1 MPKHTADCLVIG
13 GGLIGLLSAIELRRA
28 GRGVTLLER
37 ARPAR
42 ESTWAGGGILSPLY
56 PWRYPEPVRR
66 LAAWSQ
72 THYPPLLHQLQALS
86 GIDPEYRQNGLLI
99 LDAGDERDRARDW
112 LAEDGRWHRWL
123 RAEDLDSVQQG
134 LRTERGAR
142 PLWLPW
148 VGQVRNPRYGRAL
161 VGAAEQLGVDMRTD
175 CPVQR
180 LSPGEDGRVVVETP
194 GAVWKARTTIVTG
207 GAWSAVVLASL
218 GLSLAIRPVRGQMLV
233 LRAEPGLVRPILLF
247 DGRYLI
253 PRRDGRVLLGSTMEE
268 AGFDK
273 STTETARETLVA
285 AAVRVLPA
293 LAHCPVE
300 HHWAGLRPGSPTGV
314 PAIGPVPGWRDL
326 FINAGHFRN
335 GVVLGPASARLLA
348 DLVLGRPPIV
358 DPGPYVPE
366 RALAG

>member
-1 MPKHTADCLVIG
+1 MPKRTADCLVIG
-13 GGLIGLLSAIELRRA
+13 GGLIGLLTAIELRRA
-28 GRGVTLLER
+28 GREVTLLER

-56 PWRYPEPVRR
+56 PWRYPEPVQR

-72 THYPPLLHQLQALS
+72 RHYPALLHQLQALS

-99 LDAGDERDRARDW
+99 LDADEERDRARDW
-112 LAEDGRWHRWL
+112 LTVDGRWHRWL
-123 RAEDLDSVQQG
+123 RAEELEAVQPTLQIDP
-134 LRTERGAR
+134 GAR

-148 VGQVRNPRYGRAL
+148 VGQVRNPRLGRAL
-161 VGAAEQLGVDMRTD
+161 AAAAGRLGVDVHPD

-180 LSPGEDGRVVVETP
+180 LLTDEDGSVAVETP
-194 GAVWKARTTIVTG
+194 VGLWKARATIVAG
-207 GAWSAVVLASL
+207 GAWSAGLRRPL
-218 GLSLAIRPVRGQMLV
+218 GSSLAIRPVRGQMLV
-233 LRAEPGLVRPILLF
+233 FRAEPGLVRPILLF
-247 DGRYLI
+247 GDRYLI

-268 AGFDK
+268 VGFDK
-273 STTETARETLVA
+273 STTEAARETLVA
-285 AAVRVLPA
+285 AATRILPA

-314 PAIGPVPGWRDL
+314 PAIGPVPGWRGL

-358 DPGPYVPE
+358 DPEPYVPE